1 VDCHLTCWTL
11 HGYFDNE
18 LSPASDAEFKRHLE
32 HCSDCVAELN
42 ACYFVR
48 DSFERSHIYEHA
60 PALLRRKIRA
70 DLHSFAPT
78 TASSQP
84 LWWYWLA
91 AAAALLFVA
100 ILLGRVAHGLRGDD
114 YQAELAGEI
123 VDAHVRSLQPGALT
137 GIASNDGRIVKG
149 WLDAKLTFAIPVR
162 NFANE
167 GFALKGG
174 RLDVMEGRS
183 VAVLVYEHNG
193 HPINVFIWRTREP
206 DTSPRAGS
214 RQGFQWVDWRKGKIE
229 FCAVSDADLVDLE
242 KLHQLISSSA

>member
-1 VDCHLTCWTL
+1 VNYDLTCSTL
-11 HGYFDNE
+11 HGYFDRE
-18 LSPASDAEFKRHLE
+18 LSAARAAEFKRHLE
-32 HCSDCVAELN
+32 HCSDCVAELD

-48 DSFERSHIYEHA
+48 DSLQRSHIYEHA
-60 PALLRRKIRA
+60 PASLRQKIRA
-70 DLHSFAPT
+70 DLLSFAPT

-84 LWWYWLA
+84 LWRYWLA
-91 AAAALLFVA
+91 AATALLFVL
-100 ILLGRVAHGLRGDD
+100 ILLGRVGHGLRGDD

-123 VDAHVRSLQPGALT
+123 VDAHVRSLQLGPLT
-137 GIASNDGRIVKG
+137 GIASNDGGVVKG
-149 WLDAKLTFAIPVR
+149 WLDAKLKFAIPVR

-183 VAVLVYEHNG
+183 VAVLVYERNG
-193 HPINVFIWRTREP
+193 HPISVFIWRTREP
-206 DTSPRAGS
+206 DTTPRAGS
-214 RQGFQWVDWRKGKIE
+214 RKGFQWVDWRKGKIE

>member
-1 VDCHLTCWTL
+1 VDCERICTIL
-11 HGYFDNE
+11 HVYFDNE
-18 LSPASDAEFKRHLE
+18 LSAASDTKYKRHLE
-32 HCSDCVAELN
+32 HCSDCVAKLD

-48 DSFERSHIYEHA
+48 DSLQRSQIYEHA
-60 PALLRRKIRA
+60 PASLRRKIRA
-70 DLHSFAPT
+70 DLCSFAPT

-84 LWWYWLA
+84 LRWYWLA
-91 AAAALLFVA
+91 AVAALLFVA
-100 ILLGRVAHGLRGDD
+100 ILLGKVGHGIRGDD

-123 VDAHVRSLQPGALT
+123 VDAHVRSLRPGPLT
-137 GIASNDGRIVKG
+137 GIASGDGRIVKG
-149 WLDAKLTFAIPVR
+149 WLDAKLKLAIPVR

-183 VAVLVYEHNG
+183 VAVLVYERNG
-193 HPINVFIWRTREP
+193 HPINVFIWRTRQP

-214 RQGFQWVDWRKGKIE
+214 RKGFQWVDWRKGKIE

-242 KLHQLISSSA
+242 KLRQLISSSA

>member
-1 VDCHLTCWTL
+1 VDCERICTIIHV
-11 HGYFDNE
+11 YFDNE
-18 LSPASDAEFKRHLE
+18 LSAANDAKYKRHLE
-32 HCSDCVAELN
+32 HCSDCAAGLD

-48 DSFERSHIYEHA
+48 NSLRRSHIYEHA
-60 PALLRRKIRA
+60 PALLRWKIRA
-70 DLHSFAPT
+70 DLRLFAPT

-91 AAAALLFVA
+91 AVATLLFVA
-100 ILLGRVAHGLRGDD
+100 ILLGRVGPGLRGDH

-123 VDAHVRSLQPGALT
+123 VDAHVRSLQPGPLT
-137 GIASNDGRIVKG
+137 GIASGDGRIVKG
-149 WLDAKLTFAIPVR
+149 WLDAKLQFAIPVR

-167 GFALKGG
+167 GFALKGA

-183 VAVLVYEHNG
+183 VAALVYERNG
-193 HPINVFIWRTREP
+193 HSINVFVWRTREP
-206 DTSPRAGS
+206 DTSPRTGT
-214 RQGFQWVDWRKGKIE
+214 RQGFQWVDWQKGDID

>member
-1 VDCHLTCWTL
+1 VYCERICTIIHV
-11 HGYFDNE
+11 YFDNE
-18 LSPASDAEFKRHLE
+18 LSAVSEAKYKRHLE
-32 HCSDCVAELN
+32 HCSACVAGLD

-48 DSFERSHIYEHA
+48 DSLQRSHIYEHA

-70 DLHSFAPT
+70 DLRSFASK

-91 AAAALLFVA
+91 AVAALLFVA
-100 ILLGRVAHGLRGDD
+100 ILLGRVGHGLRGDD

-123 VDAHVRSLQPGALT
+123 VDAHVRSLQPGPVT
-137 GIASNDGRIVKG
+137 GIASGDGRMVKG
-149 WLDAKLTFAIPVR
+149 WLDAKLKFAIPVR

-167 GFALKGG
+167 GFALQGG

-183 VAVLVYEHNG
+183 VAVLVYQRNG

-242 KLHQLISSSA
+242 KLHQLISSST

>member
-1 VDCHLTCWTL
+1 VNYDLTCSTL
-11 HGYFDNE
+11 HGYFDRE
-18 LSPASDAEFKRHLE
+18 LSAARAAEFKRHLE
-32 HCSDCVAELN
+32 HCSDCVAELD

-48 DSFERSHIYEHA
+48 DSLQRSHIYEHA
-60 PALLRRKIRA
+60 PALLRQKIRA
-70 DLHSFAPT
+70 DLLSFAPT

-84 LWWYWLA
+84 LWRYWLA
-91 AAAALLFVA
+91 AATALLFVL
-100 ILLGRVAHGLRGDD
+100 ILLGRVGHGLRGDD

-123 VDAHVRSLQPGALT
+123 VDAHVRSLQLGPLT
-137 GIASNDGRIVKG
+137 GIASNDGGVVKG
-149 WLDAKLTFAIPVR
+149 WLDAKLKFAIPVR

-183 VAVLVYEHNG
+183 VAVLVYERNG
-193 HPINVFIWRTREP
+193 HPISVFIWRTREP
-206 DTSPRAGS
+206 DTTPRAGS
-214 RQGFQWVDWRKGKIE
+214 RKGFQWVDWRKGKIE

>member
-1 VDCHLTCWTL
+1 VGCDLTYSTL

-18 LSPASDAEFKRHLE
+18 LSAAIGAEFKRHLE
-32 HCSDCVAELN
+32 HCSDCVAELD

-48 DSFERSHIYEHA
+48 DSLQRSLIYEHA
-60 PALLRRKIRA
+60 PASLRRKIRA
-70 DLHSFAPT
+70 DLRSSAPAA
-78 TASSQP
+78 ASSQP

-100 ILLGRVAHGLRGDD
+100 ILLGKVGQGLRGDD

-123 VDAHVRSLQPGALT
+123 VDAHVRSLQPGPLT
-137 GIASNDGRIVKG
+137 VIASNDARIVEG
-149 WLDAKLTFAIPVR
+149 WLDAKLAFAIPVR

-183 VAVLVYEHNG
+183 VAVLVYERNG
-193 HPINVFIWRTREP
+193 RPINVFIWRTRGP
-206 DTSPRAGS
+206 DTSARTGA
-214 RQGFQWVDWRKGKIE
+214 RQGFQWVDWRKANIE

>member
-1 VDCHLTCWTL
+1 MNYDLTCSTL
-11 HGYFDNE
+11 HGYFDRE
-18 LSPASDAEFKRHLE
+18 LSAARAAEFKRHLE
-32 HCSDCVAELN
+32 HCSDCVAELD

-48 DSFERSHIYEHA
+48 DSLQRSHIYEHA
-60 PALLRRKIRA
+60 PALLRQKIRA
-70 DLHSFAPT
+70 DLLSFAPT

-84 LWWYWLA
+84 LWRYWLA
-91 AAAALLFVA
+91 AATALLFVL
-100 ILLGRVAHGLRGDD
+100 ILLGRVGHGLRGDD

-123 VDAHVRSLQPGALT
+123 VDAHVRSLQLGPLT
-137 GIASNDGRIVKG
+137 GIASNDGGVVKG
-149 WLDAKLTFAIPVR
+149 WLDAKLKFAIPVR

-183 VAVLVYEHNG
+183 VAVLVYERNG
-193 HPINVFIWRTREP
+193 HPISVFIWRTREP
-206 DTSPRAGS
+206 DTTPRAGS
-214 RQGFQWVDWRKGKIE
+214 RKGFQWVDWRKGKIE